1 MYDVPQSDGLK
12 PILQE
17 LRQFESNE
25 TKLDDL
31 CKQESLMPFDES
43 RPPAVNL
50 LRKLGMEPD
59 PWQVEVLDGDQP
71 RLLLNCSRQAGKST
85 VVAMLGLAQAIFVP
99 GTKVLLVSRSHRQS
113 KELVGIVAEFYL
125 RFKNPKLELFT

>member
-1 MYDVPQSDGLK
+1 M
-12 PILQE
+12 PIDK
-17 LRQFESNE
+17 F
-25 TKLDDL
+25 
-31 CKQESLMPFDES
+31 
-43 RPPAVNL
+43 RPPAVAL

-59 PWQVEVLDGDQP
+59 PRQLEVLDGDQP

-113 KELVGIVAEFYL
+113 KELFGIVAEFYR
-125 RFKNPKLELFT
+125 RFNKPMFERLGRSR